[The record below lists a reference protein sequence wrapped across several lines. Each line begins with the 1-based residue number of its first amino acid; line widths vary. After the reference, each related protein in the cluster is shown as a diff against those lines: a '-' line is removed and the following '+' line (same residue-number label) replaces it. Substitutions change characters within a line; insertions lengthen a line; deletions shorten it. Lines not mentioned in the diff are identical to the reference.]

1 MILEIFFLREL
12 RRYEQLS
19 TLFFLLALCIGP
31 VVAEEVGAVAELRDW
46 IAQDQVVS
54 IDLTPGQIVRI
65 NEIDDL
71 GEVVPPVLLEQFR
84 FPEVEIEIQATEDHG
99 AHPVFLEATAAHA
112 AKTSLASDGSLQ
124 DYIAGQPFVHSRILE
139 ASTDQAG
146 LMVAWN
152 NIHRWDSF
160 GYSTQGATTYL
171 LRPSGLVT
179 NPELPKYFTGGG
191 EIHRSMS
198 LFYHRVFMSHIPMLA
213 DQGYRLNISGGGQV
227 LYKDYIEFTAPF
239 DVAGTR
245 MVIERSL
252 DAHESDQVISYLP
265 TERRV
270 RRLSSRERA
279 DSWLGSE
286 MTLDDFEGFS
296 GRVLDYK
303 WNLLG
308 EKSILAVADVKHD
321 VVKFFGPMSNLPYDR
336 WQLRDCYVLEATP
349 IWNGH
354 PYSFRILF
362 VDKQNFHVRLSLIA
376 NREGHLWKIIF
387 SIYDWTD
394 PAESQPE
401 LHETVSKWKGSIAID
416 TINQK
421 STVAHALKTSHPI
434 LPLAKVRRMF
444 SSSNLTGGR

>member
-1 MILEIFFLREL
+1 MREA
-12 RRYEQLS
+12 RRGRRVLTLS
-19 TLFFLLALCIGP
+19 FLLVLFIGP
-31 VVAEEVGAVAELRDW
+31 SVAEELEGVAELRDW
-46 IAQDQVVS
+46 IAQDQVITV
-54 IDLTPGQIVRI
+54 DLTPGRVARI
-65 NEIDDL
+65 NEIDELD
-71 GEVVPPVLLEQFR
+71 EVMPPALLEQFR
-84 FPEVEIEIQATEDHG
+84 FPEVEIAIQTTQDQE

-112 AKTSLASDGSLQ
+112 GNTSLASDGSLQ
-124 DYIAGQPFVHSRILE
+124 GYIAGQPFVHSRILE

-152 NIHRWDSF
+152 NIHRWDSY

-171 LRPSGLVT
+171 LRPSGLVA
-179 NPELPKYFTGGG
+179 NSELPKYFTGGG

-213 DQGYRLNISGGGQV
+213 DQGYRLNTSGGGQV
-227 LYKDYIEFTAPF
+227 LYKDYMEFTAPF

-296 GRVLDYK
+296 GRVLDYT

-308 EKSILAVADVKHD
+308 EKSILAVADVKPD
-321 VVKFFGPMSNLPYDR
+321 VVNYFGPMSNLPYDR
-336 WQLRDCYVLEATP
+336 WQLRDCYVIEATP
-349 IWNGH
+349 IWNDH
-354 PYSFRILF
+354 PYSLRILF

-376 NREGHLWKIIF
+376 NREGRLWKIIF
-387 SIYDWTD
+387 SVYDWADSTGR
-394 PAESQPE
+394 QPE
-401 LHETVSKWKGSIAID
+401 LHETVSRWKGSVAID
-416 TINQK
+416 MINQK
-421 STVAHALKTSHPI
+421 STVAHALKTNHPI
-434 LPLAKVRRMF
+434 LPEAKVRRMF